1 MTAQDGRELPGRV
14 AVALF
19 ADGGD
24 LTFAALLDMVLDMTT
39 ITMRELMHNPTG
51 VLRIVE
57 HGGTVRLT
65 RRGRPVARLVPD
77 VPAKPGKVQMP
88 DFAARARAY
97 SGGFVMSDAAVK
109 RMKDAEDRRF
119 S

>member
-1 MTAQDGRELPGRV
+1 
-14 AVALF
+14 
-19 ADGGD
+19 
-24 LTFAALLDMVLDMTT
+24 MTT
-39 ITMRELMHNPTG
+39 ITMRELMHNPSG

-77 VPAKPGKVQMP
+77 MPAKPGKVQWP
-88 DFAARARAY
+88 DIVAR
-97 SGGFVMSDAAVK
+97 VK
-109 RMKDAEDRRF
+109 SYCGDTVLTDEDMKRIKDREERRF

>member
-1 MTAQDGRELPGRV
+1 VRLAPVATA
-14 AVALF
+14 ANYSTALTRR
-19 ADGGD
+19 GSG
-24 LTFAALLDMVLDMTT
+24 LDFCGIVGHVLDMTT

-77 VPAKPGKVQMP
+77 GPAKPGKVEWP
-88 DFAARARAY
+88 DIMARLKSY
-97 SGGFVMSDAAVK
+97 CGDVVLTNDDMK
-109 RMKDAEDRRF
+109 RMKDDEERSF
-119 S
+119 L